1 MNRVKLTKKV
11 IESAKPG
18 KAEFVLWDRQLIGFG
33 CKITPKDGK
42 RTIPFY
48 FSKLHRSRLTVA
60 FSGMHGV
67 SRSSATYVLPRNRAI
82 STS

>member
-33 CKITPKDGK
+33 CKITPKGN
-42 RTIPFY
+42 
-48 FSKLHRSRLTVA
+48 LTRIMISYCRPIGVA
-60 FSGMHGV
+60 H
-67 SRSSATYVLPRNRAI
+67 
-82 STS
+82 